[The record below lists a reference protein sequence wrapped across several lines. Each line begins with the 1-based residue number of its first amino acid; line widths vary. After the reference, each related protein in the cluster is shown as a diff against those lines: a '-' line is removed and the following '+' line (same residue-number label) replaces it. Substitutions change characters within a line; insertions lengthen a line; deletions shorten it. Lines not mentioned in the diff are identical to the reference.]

1 METPDAKAVRECLHG
16 IALAISSLEMLA
28 SDHAYRKIAEQAR
41 RALHEIAVLV
51 NVDEDVEH
59 GHIPPLNLEKE
70 RETILRQQGVNRN
83 ASASTHNKLKKI
95 A

>member
-1 METPDAKAVRECLHG
+1 MDTSDAKAIRECLHE

-28 SDHAYRKIAEQAR
+28 CDSAHRKIADQAR
-41 RALHEIAVLV
+41 RALREIAVLV

-59 GHIPPLNLEKE
+59 GQLPPLNLEKE
-70 RETILRQQGVNRN
+70 REVILRQQGVDRII
-83 ASASTHNKLKKI
+83 SARGKLKKT

>member
-1 METPDAKAVRECLHG
+1 MNTSDAKAVRECLHE

-28 SDHAYRKIAEQAR
+28 GDSAQRKIADQAR
-41 RALHEIAVLV
+41 RALHEVAVLV

-59 GHIPPLNLEKE
+59 GQLPPVNLEKE
-70 RETILRQQGVNRN
+70 REAILRQQGMNRTLP
-83 ASASTHNKLKKI
+83 ARGKLKKI